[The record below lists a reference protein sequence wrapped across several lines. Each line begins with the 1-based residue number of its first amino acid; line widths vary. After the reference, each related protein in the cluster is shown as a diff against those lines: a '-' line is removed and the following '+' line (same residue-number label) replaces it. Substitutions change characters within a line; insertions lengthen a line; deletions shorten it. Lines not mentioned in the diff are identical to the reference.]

1 MDNPASLLAALQNR
15 LYQQAPERHGISGA
29 FLKALAVFLAV
40 VRDLAFGQLMLR
52 ATSLVYTTLLSIV
65 PVLALTFS
73 VSKAFGVHGQIEPAL
88 QRFMEPLGPKGAE
101 ITTNIM
107 RFIDNMHVGVLG
119 SVGLGMLLFTA
130 VSTILKIESSI
141 NTIWHVKTMRPL
153 SQRISYYL

>member
-29 FLKALAVFLAV
+29 FLKVLAVFLAV

-65 PVLALTFS
+65 PMLALTFS
-73 VSKAFGVHGQIEPAL
+73 VSKAFDVHGQIEPAL

-101 ITTNIM
+101 ITTKVKSL
-107 RFIDNMHVGVLG
+107 RTQGK
-119 SVGLGMLLFTA
+119 GM
-130 VSTILKIESSI
+130 
-141 NTIWHVKTMRPL
+141 
-153 SQRISYYL
+153 Q